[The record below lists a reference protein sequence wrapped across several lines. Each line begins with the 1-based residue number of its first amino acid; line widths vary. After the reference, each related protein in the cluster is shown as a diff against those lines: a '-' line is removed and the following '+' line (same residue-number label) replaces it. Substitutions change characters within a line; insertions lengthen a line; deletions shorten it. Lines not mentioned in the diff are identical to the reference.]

1 MITNKIKTKGMIEH
15 ISYNSKCKFNS
26 TVCNS
31 NQKWINKTYQYEPKS
46 YLTCKRD
53 YSWNRSTCTF
63 ENLKSILLT
72 QCDETYIYH
81 GYCINKKDK
90 YYEYCFDKLPQYKSK
105 KKFVLTIVGAIISM
119 I

>member
-1 MITNKIKTKGMIEH
+1 MNPAELKFYPFIINLIKCTGSCNVLSPKICAAKEAKYLNVKAFNMITNKIKTKGMIEH

-31 NQKWINKTYQYEPKS
+31 NQEWINKTYQCECKS

-53 YSWNRSTCTF
+53 YSWNRSTCIC

-72 QCDETYIYH
+72 
-81 GYCINKKDK
+81 
-90 YYEYCFDKLPQYKSK
+90 
-105 KKFVLTIVGAIISM
+105 
-119 I
+119 